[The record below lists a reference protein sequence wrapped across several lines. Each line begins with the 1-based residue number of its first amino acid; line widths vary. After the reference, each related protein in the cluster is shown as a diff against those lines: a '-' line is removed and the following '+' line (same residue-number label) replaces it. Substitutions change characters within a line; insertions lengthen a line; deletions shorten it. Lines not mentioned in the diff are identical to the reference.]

1 MPQYFE
7 NINLEKEI
15 KEKCLIEGDFL
26 LSSGV
31 RSSYYFDKYMFESDP
46 QLLHNVAIAM
56 TRHMPNNWHDMDF
69 VAGLEMGGISIATVI
84 SQYLNIPLL
93 QVRKKKKKYGTA
105 KCVEGPDFS
114 GKRVAIVEDV
124 VTSGK
129 AVIQGCK
136 DLRAG
141 GAIVDQVHCVILRDQ
156 KGQKNIDKM
165 QLKLYNILDFSIMEN
180 NNESQP

>member
-7 NINLEKEI
+7 NFNIEKEI

-31 RSSYYFDKYMFESDP
+31 RSTYYFDKYLFEADP
-46 QLLHNVAIAM
+46 RLLYNVAIRM

-84 SQYLNIPLL
+84 SQYLGKPLL
-93 QVRKKKKKYGTA
+93 QVRKKKKKYGTE
-105 KCVEGPDFS
+105 KCVEGPNFA
-114 GKRVAIVEDV
+114 GKRVAIVEDI

-129 AVIQGCK
+129 AIVQGCK

-141 GAIVDQVHCVILRDQ
+141 GAIVEQAHCVILRDQ
-156 KGQKNIDKM
+156 KGRKNLDKS
-165 QLKLYNILDFSIMEN
+165 QLKLYTLLDFSNMGKKT
-180 NNESQP
+180 

>member
-7 NINLEKEI
+7 NFDIEKEI
-15 KEKCLIEGDFL
+15 KEKCLIDGDFL

-31 RSSYYFDKYMFESDP
+31 RSSYYFDKYLFESDP
-46 QLLHNVAIAM
+46 RLLYNIAIRIA
-56 TRHMPNNWHDMDF
+56 RNPPNNWYKIDF

-84 SQYLNIPLL
+84 SQYLGIPLL

-105 KCVEGPDFS
+105 KCVEGPEFA

-129 AVIQGCK
+129 AIIQGCK
-136 DLRAG
+136 DLRKA
-141 GAIVDQVHCVILRDQ
+141 GAIVDQVHCVILRDP
-156 KGQKNIDKM
+156 KGKENIDNI
-165 QLKLYNILDFSIMEN
+165 QLKLYTLLDFGNMGSK
-180 NNESQP
+180 S